1 MDKLENQKCPVCF
14 KDTLTL
20 TEENTEVPY
29 FGRVFIFSMKCSN
42 AECDYS
48 MSDVETEERKDP
60 TKYTIEINS
69 DKDMNIRVVK
79 SSTGIVRI
87 PQLKVDIEPGV
98 ASIGYVTNIEG
109 VLDRVKKIIEEE
121 RDTTE
126 DDDIKENAK
135 KLLKKIWKIKLGD
148 LPIKIIIEDESG
160 NSAIISEKAK
170 IENLKIKGN

>member
-1 MDKLENQKCPVCF
+1 MDKLEKQKCPVCLN
-14 KDTLTL
+14 DTLTL
-20 TEENTEVPY
+20 IEDNTEIPY
-29 FGRVFIFSMKCSN
+29 FGKVYIFSMKCN
-42 AECDYS
+42 NKECDYG
-48 MSDVETEERKDP
+48 MSDVETEEKKDP

-69 DKDMNIRVVK
+69 EKDMNIRVVK

-109 VLDRVKKIIEEE
+109 LLDRVKKIIEDE

-126 DDDIKENAK
+126 EDSIKENAK
-135 KLLKKIWKIKLGD
+135 KLLKKIWKVKLGD
-148 LPIKIIIEDESG
+148 LPIKIIIEDENG

-170 IENLKIKGN
+170 LEKLKVK

>member
-20 TEENTEVPY
+20 TEDNTEIPY
-29 FGRVFIFSMKCSN
+29 FGRVFILSMKCEN
-42 AECDYS
+42 KECNYY
-48 MSDVETEERKDP
+48 MSDVENEEQKDP
-60 TKYTIEINS
+60 ARYTIEINS
-69 DKDMNIRVVK
+69 EKDMSIRVVK
-79 SSTGIVRI
+79 SSNGIVKI

-98 ASIGYVTNIEG
+98 ASTGYVTNIEG
-109 VLDRVKKIIEEE
+109 ILDRVKKIVEEE

-126 DDDIKENAK
+126 DDDVKDNAK

-148 LPIKIIIEDESG
+148 MPIKIIIEDESG

-170 IENLKIKGN
+170 VEKLKIK